1 MDALYTLGD
10 INAEINGLHAHP
22 MRALD
27 TDDDIGLVDDVI
39 DALLDP
45 AQSEVARPI
54 LRDALARIAQH
65 ALLGTAG
72 ANDRVSGEPNGR
84 SPNPR

>member
-1 MDALYTLGD
+1 MPRSTAC
-10 INAEINGLHAHP
+10 AHGVG
-22 MRALD
+22 ALD
-27 TDDDIGLVDDVI
+27 REIDIGLVDDVI

-65 ALLGTAG
+65 ALFGTAG
-72 ANDRVSGEPNGR
+72 ANDRAAGEPASR
-84 SPNPR
+84 SGSPR